1 MESLQEYN
9 YVSFFLVQK
18 ITITT
23 KAKAFPNSYAV
34 AGQRETVVTNRPVGL
49 ALVWP

>member
-1 MESLQEYN
+1 MESLQKYN
-9 YVSFFLVQK
+9 DVFFFLVQK

-23 KAKAFPNSYAV
+23 KAKAFPNPHAV

-49 ALVWP
+49 ALV